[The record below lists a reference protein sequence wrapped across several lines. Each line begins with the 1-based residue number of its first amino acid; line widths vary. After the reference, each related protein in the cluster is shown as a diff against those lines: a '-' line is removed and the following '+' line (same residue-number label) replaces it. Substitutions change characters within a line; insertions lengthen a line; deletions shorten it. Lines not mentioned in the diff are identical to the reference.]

1 MVEKVEKH
9 VCKHYNVHRLTEQM
23 FLWCKPNNIQVCIVT
38 YGTVESKLCRQNY
51 IIGNCDEFSLIYF
64 TKFHIQKKNSRF
76 CVHINYNHHIFSIKN
91 FKIFIHMISL
101 SVCVWYRIPKTV
113 SLKVML
119 IWKYTWTK
127 NKLSKIRWDVIY
139 QWPKITLRGHE
150 TSLVVLRSSI
160 LILLLS
166 VT

>member
-1 MVEKVEKH
+1 MYAKITMYIGWPSRCFSDVNQIIFKYASSRSHMAPSRVNFVDETTFSE
-9 VCKHYNVHRLTEQM
+9 
-23 FLWCKPNNIQVCIVT
+23 
-38 YGTVESKLCRQNY
+38 TV
-51 IIGNCDEFSLIYF
+51 IEFSLIYF

-160 LILLLS
+160 LTLLLS